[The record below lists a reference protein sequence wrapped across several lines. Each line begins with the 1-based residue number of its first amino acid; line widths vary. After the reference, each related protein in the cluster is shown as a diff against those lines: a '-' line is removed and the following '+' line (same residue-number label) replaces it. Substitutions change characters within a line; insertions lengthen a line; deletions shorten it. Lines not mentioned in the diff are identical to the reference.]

1 MKGVV
6 ALTMVAAIGRTGG
19 PGMKPLVLLRRKVVK
34 FLEPKGHKE
43 YGSGGGDNTVVVVV
57 VPGKMHGNAN

>member
-6 ALTMVAAIGRTGG
+6 ALTMAAAIGRTGG
-19 PGMKPLVLLRRKVVK
+19 PGIKPLVLLRRKVVE

-43 YGSGGGDNTVVVVV
+43 YGSGGGEITVVVVV
-57 VPGKMHGNAN
+57 VPGKMPGNAS